1 MGIDGQLKRWYGLL
15 VGGLVALAALFQAA
29 GVGKL
34 IGAVVSDGAP
44 AATTKS
50 TKAHSLD
57 RKDASGAPILA
68 RNVFDS
74 KTGPLDGTKAAP
86 SATAEAE
93 APEPTVLGDYSE
105 DAPSCG
111 FGRVMLIS
119 ASEDPAWSF
128 AAIQEGATT
137 QLRRSGDTVGGH
149 TLRAFSYNRVWLD
162 DGSKQCQLKL
172 GDKGQGAAPTTR
184 ASGEGEATP
193 PRRGGRGST
202 LPPELAAKIHKVSDT
217 EFNIERSVVDEI
229 LENQAELM
237 RSARVVPDKQ
247 GDKVLGVR
255 LFGVR
260 TGSLLHT
267 LGLKNGDRLEAIN
280 GFDMSDPQ
288 KALEA
293 YGRLR
298 TADALKVKISRGN
311 APMTIDFNI
320 Q

>member
-1 MGIDGQLKRWYGLL
+1 MGIDGQLKRWYGLV
-15 VGGLVALAALFQAA
+15 VGGLVALVALFQAA
-29 GVGKL
+29 GIGKL

-44 AATTKS
+44 AEATKT
-50 TKAHSLD
+50 APPRALD

-74 KTGPLDGTKAAP
+74 RTGPLDGTKAIE
-86 SATAEAE
+86 SATPVAE
-93 APEPTVLGDYSE
+93 APEPAVLGDYSE
-105 DAPSCG
+105 DAPTCG

-119 ASEDPAWSF
+119 ASEDPSWSF

-137 QLRRSGDTVGGH
+137 QFRRSGDTVAGH

-162 DGSKQCQLKL
+162 DGTKQCQLKL
-172 GDKGQGAAPTTR
+172 GDKGNGAAPSTR
-184 ASGEGEATP
+184 ASGEGETP
-193 PRRGGRGST
+193 PRRGGRGAT